1 MSVSAFFELN
11 WNALLPQIV
20 VVSTAAFLLLLG
32 LAYRLR
38 TSGNNP
44 GLTGAVLAVVG
55 LLVSAYMTASQWDIV
70 DSGFGGLLR
79 VEPFS
84 TFFNLLLLGGA
95 VFCILL
101 STREVHHLRKMAA
114 EYYALVVLA
123 VFGMMVMVSTADL
136 LVVFVGLETMSMA
149 VYILVGSRRKEL
161 ASNEASLK
169 YFLIG
174 AFASG
179 FLIYGIA
186 LLYGVTGSTHLE
198 VIAQQLQ
205 ALSDGEGMNTLALA
219 ALGLVLIGFLFKIA
233 AVPFHMW
240 VPDAYEG
247 APTPITAY
255 MAVAV
260 KAAAFGVLIRFLT
273 LGVMPLSEYWLPLMW
288 TLSVVTMTVGNLA
301 AVFQGNIKR
310 MLAYSSIAHAGYLL
324 VALAS
329 INPQTVSAGD
339 DQALHSILFYLVIYT
354 LMNVGAF
361 GVLVYLGR
369 TGKPMETLDQVRGA
383 GFRYP
388 LVGAAMAVFM
398 FSLVGIPPTG
408 GFLGKFYIFSAA
420 IHQGQISLAVIGVLN
435 SAVSVYYYLRV
446 LVQMYMHEQPEPLPA
461 ISFSVP
467 LSFAIAVSVW
477 GVLQFGVTPSA
488 LLEAAGRAVLFL
500 K

>member
-1 MSVSAFFELN
+1 
-11 WNALLPQIV
+11 
-20 VVSTAAFLLLLG
+20 
-32 LAYRLR
+32 
-38 TSGNNP
+38 
-44 GLTGAVLAVVG
+44 
-55 LLVSAYMTASQWDIV
+55 
-70 DSGFGGLLR
+70 
-79 VEPFS
+79 
-84 TFFNLLLLGGA
+84 
-95 VFCILL
+95 
-101 STREVHHLRKMAA
+101 
-114 EYYALVVLA
+114 
-123 VFGMMVMVSTADL
+123 
-136 LVVFVGLETMSMA
+136 
-149 VYILVGSRRKEL
+149 
-161 ASNEASLK
+161 
-169 YFLIG
+169 
-174 AFASG
+174 
-179 FLIYGIA
+179 
-186 LLYGVTGSTHLE
+186 
-198 VIAQQLQ
+198 
-205 ALSDGEGMNTLALA
+205 
-219 ALGLVLIGFLFKIA
+219 
-233 AVPFHMW
+233 
-240 VPDAYEG
+240 
-247 APTPITAY
+247 
-255 MAVAV
+255 
-260 KAAAFGVLIRFLT
+260 
-273 LGVMPLSEYWLPLMW
+273 
-288 TLSVVTMTVGNLA
+288 
-301 AVFQGNIKR
+301 
-310 MLAYSSIAHAGYLL
+310 IAHAGYLL

-329 INPQTVSAGD
+329 INPQAVSAGD

-398 FSLVGIPPTG
+398 FSLAGIPPTG